1 MSVERGDIWQE
12 IAINVTATSRKI
24 INITRT
30 INTIEITNTIK
41 TIRDKD
47 VTTKARIEETIVEK
61 EDTTLINI

>member
-12 IAINVTATSRKI
+12 IAINVTAASRKI

-47 VTTKARIEETIVEK
+47 VTTKARIEETIVKK